1 MPRTTSRR
9 LSRSIVL
16 RRWLAVG
23 ALLLVALLYYRPLK
37 AYFDARGEQSKRQA
51 VVQQLKAE
59 KARLQHRLGSSM
71 SLSTLSREARAL
83 GYVRP
88 GEHLFIVRGI
98 NEWRKHERASM
109 MAHRGR

>member
-1 MPRTTSRR
+1 VPRSRGR
-9 LSRSIVL
+9 RPARSVVV

-23 ALLLVALLYYRPLK
+23 ALVLFALLYYRPLK
-37 AYFDARGEQSKRQA
+37 AYVDARGQLGQKRV

-59 KARLQHRLGSSM
+59 KQRLEHRLGSST
-71 SLSTLSREARAL
+71 SLDTLGREARAL

-88 GEHLFIVRGI
+88 GEHLFIVKGI
-98 NEWRKHERASM
+98 NQWRKRERASM